1 MLAGAGG
8 RVSEPRTGVAIHVL
22 KANPTRIIADTPCIP
37 SHRGLP
43 GKTPTMSRSSS
54 STEPVLAGESGM
66 TLVEVMLAITV
77 LAVGAFSALS
87 TLTNAMALDEE
98 LKERATAMRAAMSKI
113 ESIAAY
119 DYNNN
124 INNLVNYWNQ
134 AANKDFVVEG
144 LKGQNGAAQP
154 GSITIDTTD
163 PARIRI
169 AVTIRWETRKG
180 AQRVLSLPITLTE
193 VVD

>member
-1 MLAGAGG
+1 
-8 RVSEPRTGVAIHVL
+8 
-22 KANPTRIIADTPCIP
+22 
-37 SHRGLP
+37 
-43 GKTPTMSRSSS
+43 MSRSSPE
-54 STEPVLAGESGM
+54 TAPQLAGESGM

-98 LKERATAMRAAMSKI
+98 LKERATAMRAAMTKI
-113 ESIAAY
+113 ESVVAY

-124 INNLVNYWNQ
+124 INNLVTYWNQ

-144 LKGQNGAAQP
+144 LKLQNGAATQ
-154 GSITIDTTD
+154 GSITIDSTD
-163 PARIRI
+163 PARIRFT
-169 AVTIRWETRKG
+169 VTVRWETRSG
-180 AQRVLSLPITLTE
+180 ANRSLSLPITLTE

>member
-1 MLAGAGG
+1 
-8 RVSEPRTGVAIHVL
+8 
-22 KANPTRIIADTPCIP
+22 
-37 SHRGLP
+37 
-43 GKTPTMSRSSS
+43 MSRSSS
-54 STEPVLAGESGM
+54 PTAPVLSGESGM

-98 LKERATAMRAAMSKI
+98 LKERATAMRAAMTKI
-113 ESIAAY
+113 ESIVAY

-124 INNLVNYWNQ
+124 INNLVSYWNQ
-134 AANKDFVVEG
+134 AANKDFAVEG
-144 LKGQNGAAQP
+144 LKGQNGLATQ

-163 PARIRI
+163 QARIRFT
-169 AVTIRWETRKG
+169 VTIRWETRKG
-180 AQRVLSLPITLTE
+180 QQRSLALPITLTE